1 MQFSR
6 PLAKQQHA
14 NISWNYEKMAADA
27 SEPTE
32 QSLGTTDRWHHF
44 TYHWLTHQW
53 WQCGWTCIAWTALW
67 RLCHCQFVRM
77 LSNIHFF
84 LGPLLIGIPSHWLF
98 ASRSRFS
105 PSTGICWCQHPP
117 TVADHHDT
125 PAVTGGLHPLLDIAP
140 KNRRSTLNSR
150 HYDSKAYAICDLP
163 FCSRPSSKITW
174 RQCDRWCHNVCVG
187 YPSPFSAD
195 ENASFL
201 CNIC

>member
-84 LGPLLIGIPSHWLF
+84 LGPLLIGIPSHWQF
-98 ASRSRFS
+98 VS
-105 PSTGICWCQHPP
+105 
-117 TVADHHDT
+117 
-125 PAVTGGLHPLLDIAP
+125 
-140 KNRRSTLNSR
+140 
-150 HYDSKAYAICDLP
+150 
-163 FCSRPSSKITW
+163 CSRLKSFHGALQNSAFSNRCWLSWHSGGNEWSAPINGYRTEEQKAVMYALQPSLTRLLPSS
-174 RQCDRWCHNVCVG
+174 V
-187 YPSPFSAD
+187 
-195 ENASFL
+195 ENASQAIEFRL
-201 CNIC
+201 IASAKVNSN